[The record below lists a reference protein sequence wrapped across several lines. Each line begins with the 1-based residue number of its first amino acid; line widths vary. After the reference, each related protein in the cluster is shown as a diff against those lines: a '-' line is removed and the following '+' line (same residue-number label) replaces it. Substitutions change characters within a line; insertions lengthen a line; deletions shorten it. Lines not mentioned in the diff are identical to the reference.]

1 MKHADKFIGVVCGL
15 KSEAQVVARAV
26 DASNIRVGVSGANAA
41 RAEEIAREFCSQGA
55 TAIISVGVS
64 GGLDPSLA
72 PGDLII
78 GDRVLCGAGKDYQ
91 SDPRLLDAMADEPAS
106 TKAKV
111 GAFFGADEIIESTE
125 KKATL
130 YRDHGAL
137 GVDMESHG
145 AARAAASVGV
155 AFLAIRAIADPADR
169 ALPAAALGAIAADGS
184 TRMLATLGAAL
195 RDPKQF
201 PALMKLGADSSAAL
215 KTLGRDLGPLFRRLF
230 LSLDL

>member
-1 MKHADKFIGVVCGL
+1 MTQADKFIAVICGL
-15 KSEAQVVARAV
+15 KSEAQVVSHV
-26 DASNIRVGVSGANAA
+26 LGASKIRVGVSGANAA
-41 RAEEIAREFCSQGA
+41 RAEEIARQFCDAGA
-55 TAIISVGVS
+55 AAIVSVGVS

-78 GDRVLCGAGKDYQ
+78 GDRVLCGVGKSYQ
-91 SDPRLLDAMADEPAS
+91 SDPCLLDAIADEPAS

-111 GAFFGADEIIESTE
+111 GALFGADDIIESIE
-125 KKATL
+125 KKASL
-130 YRDHGAL
+130 FHDHGAL

-145 AARAAASVGV
+145 AARAAANAGIP
-155 AFLAIRAIADPADR
+155 FLAIRAIADPADR
-169 ALPAAALGAIAADGS
+169 ALPPAALGAIAPDGS
-184 TRMLATLGAAL
+184 TRMLATLGAAM

-215 KTLGRDLGPLFRRLF
+215 KTLRRDLVPLFGRLF

>member
-1 MKHADKFIGVVCGL
+1 MSGKSNFIAVICGL
-15 KSEAQVVARAV
+15 KSEAQVVSRV
-26 DASNIRVGVSGANAA
+26 LDASKIRVGVSGANAA
-41 RAEEIAREFCSQGA
+41 RAEEVARQFCEAGA

-78 GDRVLCGAGKDYQ
+78 GDRVLCADGNNYQ
-91 SDPRLLDAMADEPAS
+91 SDRCLLDAIADAPAAA
-106 TKAKV
+106 KAKI
-111 GAFFGADEIIESTE
+111 GALFGADDIIESIE
-125 KKATL
+125 KKAAL
-130 YRDHGAL
+130 FHEHRVL

-145 AARAAASVGV
+145 AARAAASAGV

-169 ALPAAALGAIAADGS
+169 ALPPAALGAVAPDGS
-184 TRMLATLGAAL
+184 TRMLATLGAAM

-215 KTLGRDLGPLFRRLF
+215 KTLRRDLVPLFGRLF
-230 LSLDL
+230 LSCDL